1 MKQKDDKYHHWS
13 AQVQAAALQALTV
26 DIRQSCEGERRL
38 RISKEVREQAYY
50 GRKICGASGGRIEM
64 HRARRPASVRRKL
77 ERKRPARTFGK
88 SIFCDMMTGCVD

>member
-38 RISKEVREQAYY
+38 RISKEVREQAIMA
-50 GRKICGASGGRIEM
+50 GRYVRQRRQNRDASR
-64 HRARRPASVRRKL
+64 RRPASVRRKL